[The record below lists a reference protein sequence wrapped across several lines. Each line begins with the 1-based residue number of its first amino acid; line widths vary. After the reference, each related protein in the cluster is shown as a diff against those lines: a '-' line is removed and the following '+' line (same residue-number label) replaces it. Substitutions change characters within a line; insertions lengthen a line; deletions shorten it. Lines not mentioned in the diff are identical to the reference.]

1 LSTNIRDWLAAL
13 SILALYSFLYKEN
26 PVYRFAEHLFVGI
39 AAGHAISMAFGNVRD
54 VAVRPAFRDGKVALL
69 IPCLLGI
76 LLFFRFSRKYAWL
89 ARYPIALI
97 TGIGSGMAL
106 RGIPS
111 SQILAQVAGIF
122 VPLTS
127 ISNIILVVGVIGTL
141 VYFLFTKEHKG
152 AVGTLASVGKWIMM
166 ISFGATFGT
175 TIFERLSLFIG
186 TLNTVLGDWLGL
198 IQ

>member
-1 LSTNIRDWLAAL
+1 MSTNIRDWLAAL

-39 AAGHAISMAFGNVRD
+39 AAGHAISMAYGNVRD
-54 VAVRPAFRDGKVALL
+54 MAARPAIVDGKIALL

-76 LLFFRFSRKYAWL
+76 LLFLRFSRKYSWI

-97 TGIGSGMAL
+97 MGIGSGMAL

-111 SQILAQVAGIF
+111 SQILTQLAGIF

-127 ISNIILVVGVIGTL
+127 ISNIILFAGVIGTL
-141 VYFLFTKEHKG
+141 FYFLFTKEHKG
-152 AVGTLASVGKWIMM
+152 VIGGLASVGKWTMM
-166 ISFGATFGT
+166 VSFGATFGT

-198 IQ
+198 I